1 MNLQSRETLGTNKKL
16 KMLCALKVA
25 LVVLTEYCESLI
37 KVNVAGIFISG
48 SLCVIKAGI
57 CNIKPCASSTARLN
71 AISLQSFILR
81 FEEKINNL

>member
-1 MNLQSRETLGTNKKL
+1 MCIEGITF
-16 KMLCALKVA
+16 
-25 LVVLTEYCESLI
+25 VVLTEYCESLI

-57 CNIKPCASSTARLN
+57 CNIKPRASSTARLN

-81 FEEKINNL
+81 FERKIYNAVLQ